1 MPRGRRGGLKPPTP
15 GESLRQRVT
24 HLARRGIGSRHAR
37 DIGALWGAEAV
48 ALVTTLAQAII
59 VARILGPRSYG
70 IAALVIAV
78 PSFVF
83 SFLDPQSEAAV
94 VRYVTRFERE
104 GDSVRSA
111 AVVKTAYVADL
122 CLALAGSLVVAAA
135 ATWMSR
141 HLVRDPNTS
150 YLIIVG
156 ALGLS
161 TAAPTATS
169 RAVLSTFGGFAGIS
183 RLSIVAALVRNGL
196 IVGLVAF
203 GLGIRGVVFGAVL
216 GQIVES
222 VILFVTA
229 QRVLRRQTGHTWRN
243 SSARALQPHRGEFV
257 RFMAYT
263 ELTTLTTAV
272 TKQADVLLLGQA
284 RGPTDV
290 GFYRLASSIAA
301 VAGRIITPLQAVVYP
316 DMARAAAAGDEAALR
331 RLVRRHFLLVGV
343 PLAVAGAAALPLVGW
358 VVRLAAGKAY
368 VPAIGITQ
376 IIIAGILVSLCTYWL
391 RPLYMA
397 TGRVRQFF
405 VLTAA
410 VTLVTAPSMA
420 VAAHWYGGGGVATAR
435 ALGNGVF
442 GTSVA
447 LVILARTRTT
457 LVRSGPARE
466 RWTGADPAAPP
477 ADV

>member
-1 MPRGRRGGLKPPTP
+1 MPRGRRGGLKPGTP
-15 GESLRQRVT
+15 GGSPWQRGAYLV
-24 HLARRGIGSRHAR
+24 RRGLATRHAR
-37 DIGALWGAEAV
+37 DIGGLWGAEAFS
-48 ALVTTLAQAII
+48 LVITLAQAMF

-94 VRYVTRFERE
+94 VRYVTRFERA
-104 GDSVRSA
+104 GDPDRSA

-122 CLALAGSLVVAAA
+122 GLALAGSLVVAVA

-141 HLVRDPNTS
+141 HLVHDPKTS
-150 YLIIVG
+150 YLVILA

-161 TAAPTATS
+161 TAAPAATS
-169 RAVLSTFGGFAGIS
+169 RAVLSTFGGFAHIS

-196 IVGLVAF
+196 TVGFVAF

-222 VILFVTA
+222 VILFVA
-229 QRVLRRQTGHTWRN
+229 SQRVLRRQTGHTWRS
-243 SSARALQPHRGEFV
+243 SSARALRPHTGEFV

-272 TKQADVLLLGQA
+272 TKQADVLLLGLA

-301 VAGRIITPLQAVVYP
+301 VAARIITPLQAVVYP
-316 DMARAAAAGDEAALR
+316 DMARAAAAGDDAGLR

-343 PLAVAGAAALPLVGW
+343 PLAAAGAVALPLVGW
-358 VVRLAAGKAY
+358 VVRFSAGTAY
-368 VPAIGITQ
+368 VPAIGVTQ
-376 IIIAGILVSLCTYWL
+376 IIIAGTLVSLCTYWL

-405 VLTAA
+405 VMTAA
-410 VTLVTAPSMA
+410 VTVVS
-420 VAAHWYGGGGVATAR
+420 VAAIAVGAHRYGAAGVATAR
-435 ALGNGVF
+435 AIGSGVLGTG
-442 GTSVA
+442 VA
-447 LVILARTRTT
+447 LAAIALRRGS
-457 LVRSGPARE
+457 LSGA
-466 RWTGADPAAPP
+466 GATNPQPPAASGAGPMWE
-477 ADV
+477 A